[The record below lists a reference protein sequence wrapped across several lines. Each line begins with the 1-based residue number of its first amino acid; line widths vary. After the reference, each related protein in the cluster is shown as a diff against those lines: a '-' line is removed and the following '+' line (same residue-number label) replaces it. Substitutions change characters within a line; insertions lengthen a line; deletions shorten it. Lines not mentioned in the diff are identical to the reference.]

1 MQFLST
7 QRTVTPDITEQKE
20 DYMATILAEV
30 TRKVDEPR
38 TTVQEKPSIDEWVL
52 SALHQHGTQ
61 TLDQMSKLLPEINWA
76 QLFLAIDRL
85 SRSGKISLWSPGF
98 GDYLITANQTQRPSA

>member
-1 MQFLST
+1 
-7 QRTVTPDITEQKE
+7 
-20 DYMATILAEV
+20 MATILAAATDEV
-30 TRKVDEPR
+30 LDRR

-52 SALHQHGTQ
+52 AALQQHGTQ

-85 SRSGKISLWSPGF
+85 SRSRKISLWSPGF
-98 GDYLITANQTQRPSA
+98 GDYLITANQPQRPAA